1 MFTGRI
7 GSNLGSFDT
16 RIELVGLKKFGPNSN
31 LIDGRVGLIWVGFGQ
46 IVVELGENGRFYY
59 NIIGLVD

>member
-46 IVVELGENGRFYY
+46 IGVGLDENNEF
-59 NIIGLVD
+59 